1 LSTPTPPPPHHTSFT
16 ERSFTVVISLGLVAA
31 SKLSDAIDL
40 VPALR
45 DVLRY
50 IGFVVTSWAF
60 WRWVCVRWGVN
71 FTV

>member
-1 LSTPTPPPPHHTSFT
+1 M
-16 ERSFTVVISLGLVAA
+16 VISLGLVAA